1 MTTQTFGIP
10 PTPEESLAQHRTGQL
25 IPVTDYQGKTA
36 VSLRDLHAFLEVS
49 RDFTNWAK
57 QMFDYGFTEHEDYL
71 EISLANFGEQSRGG
85 QNKRNWA
92 ISLDMAK
99 ELSMIQRS
107 EKGKQARQYFIE
119 VEKQARA
126 TAEVQV
132 PKTYAQALRAHAD
145 EVEAHER
152 TQALVAV
159 LEPKASA
166 WDDLCS
172 STGSL
177 SFRDA
182 AKVISE
188 EGGVT
193 IGGERLIKRLLEW
206 NWCFRPAPT
215 PDEKAKG
222 KVRSIRAYQTQ
233 IDAETL
239 TEKAKTYT
247 DQKTGEK
254 KLSNNPQ
261 TRITGKGLDRI
272 RARLLKEKSATQLP
286 S

>member
-1 MTTQTFGIP
+1 MTTQTFGMP
-10 PTPEESLAQHRTGQL
+10 PTPEESLMQHRTGEL

-36 VSLRDLHAFLEVS
+36 VSLRDLYAFLEVS
-49 RDFTNWAK
+49 RDFTTWAR

-71 EISLANFGEQSRGG
+71 EILLPQNGEQVHGG
-85 QNKRNWA
+85 HNKRNWA
-92 ISLDMAK
+92 VSLDMAK
-99 ELSMIQRS
+99 ELSMIQRT

-126 TAEVQV
+126 AAEIQL

-152 TQALVAV
+152 TQALVAF

-188 EGGVT
+188 EGGIT
-193 IGGERLIKRLLEW
+193 IGGDRLIKKLIEW
-206 NWCFRPAPT
+206 GWCFRPT
-215 PDEKAKG
+215 STSEEKAKG

-261 TRITGKGLDRI
+261 TRVTGKGLDRI
-272 RARLLKEKSATQLP
+272 RARLRKEKASALLP